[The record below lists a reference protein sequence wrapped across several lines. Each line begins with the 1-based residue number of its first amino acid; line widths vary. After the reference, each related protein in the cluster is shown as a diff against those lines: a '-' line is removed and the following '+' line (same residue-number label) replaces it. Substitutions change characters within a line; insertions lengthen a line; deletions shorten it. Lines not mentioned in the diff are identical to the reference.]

1 MKYLTNTL
9 IIIILS
15 SIFFPLRAYAYLDPG
30 SMSFIIQIVLA
41 IIAGGI
47 FGAKLFWKNIKSF
60 LKSIF
65 SKN

>member
-30 SMSFIIQIVLA
+30 SMSFILQIIIA
-41 IIAGGI
+41 IIIGGI
-47 FGAKLFWKNIKSF
+47 FGIKLFWKNVKLF
-60 LKSIF
+60 FNNLFYK
-65 SKN
+65 K